1 MICCMGRSILQ
12 IKLSPPDRSEL
23 QRRVRSAK
31 TSQRDC
37 LRARIILLRADGIK
51 QQDVADE
58 LGVSHVIVSK
68 WTRRFM
74 TQGLEGLSDAPGR
87 GRKPS
92 LAPEKID
99 VVITKATQPPEGRT
113 RWSTRSMG
121 KAVGLSSASVQR
133 IWSRNQIKPHL
144 IRTFKVSNDPRFEE
158 KFWDII
164 GLYLDP
170 PDKAIVLC
178 CDEKSQC
185 QALERTQPGLPLGV
199 GHIQT
204 KTHDYTRHGTTTL
217 FAALDYI
224 EGTIIERTEQRHTH
238 VEWLR
243 FLKQIDRETPDELE
257 LHLIIDNYC
266 THKHKEVEKWLSKHL
281 RFHIHFTPTSS
292 SWMNLV
298 ERFFADITSECI
310 RDGSFGS
317 VKELEKSIKAYIAG
331 RNADPKPYRWV
342 AKGKDILEKI
352 NRARKKLNKP
362 IYESAH

>member
-1 MICCMGRSILQ
+1 MIACMGRPILQ
-12 IKLSPPDRSEL
+12 IRINDDERHEL
-23 QRRVRSAK
+23 ERRVRSGK

-37 LRARIILLRADGIK
+37 LRARIILLRAEGKK
-51 QQDVADE
+51 QQAVADE

-74 TQGLEGLSDAPGR
+74 EQGLEGLCDAPGR

-92 LAPEKID
+92 LPPEK
-99 VVITKATQPPEGRT
+99 VEMVITKATQPPEGRT
-113 RWSTRSMG
+113 RWSTRSMS
-121 KAVGLSSASVQR
+121 KESGLSATSVRR
-133 IWSRNQIKPHL
+133 IWNSNQIKPHL
-144 IRTFKVSNDPRFEE
+144 IKTFKVSNDPRFEE
-158 KFWDII
+158 KFWDVI

-170 PDKAIVLC
+170 PEKAIVLC

-243 FLKQIDRETPDELE
+243 FLKQIDRETPKQLE
-257 LHLIIDNYC
+257 LHLIVDNYC
-266 THKHKEVEKWLSKHL
+266 THKHKEVKKWLKKHP
-281 RFHIHFTPTSS
+281 RFHVHFTPTSS

-310 RDGSFGS
+310 RDGSFTS
-317 VKELEKSIKAYIAG
+317 VKKLEASIKKYISD

-352 NRARKKLNKP
+352 NRARIKLNKP
-362 IYESAH
+362 IYESEH